1 MRRYLKQGKRYD
13 QHRKLEL
20 VPPEKKRMK
29 NDELVEHL
37 LENHRVRILTKK
49 NGVTSHEL
57 NGYPMKKSGSS
68 KKQKGRRVGKRKT
81 TWRWM
86 KRTPLRE
93 LILDLADVEMIGS
106 T

>member
-1 MRRYLKQGKRYD
+1 MRRHLKRGKRYD

-57 NGYPMKKSGSS
+57 NGYPMKKSRSS
-68 KKQKGRRVGKRKT
+68 KKQKKEGGWEKERQLG
-81 TWRWM
+81 
-86 KRTPLRE
+86 
-93 LILDLADVEMIGS
+93 DG
-106 T
+106 

>member
-37 LENHRVRILTKK
+37 LEDHRVRILTKK

-57 NGYPMKKSGSS
+57 NGYPMNKSGSS
-68 KKQKGRRVGKRKT
+68 KKTREGGREKQRQLGMDET
-81 TWRWM
+81 NT
-86 KRTPLRE
+86 
-93 LILDLADVEMIGS
+93 VEKAEIESCGY
-106 T
+106 

>member
-1 MRRYLKQGKRYD
+1 MRRYLKRGKRYD

-68 KKQKGRRVGKRKT
+68 KKQKGREGGKKKDNLEMDETNAVER
-81 TWRWM
+81 
-86 KRTPLRE
+86 
-93 LILDLADVEMIGS
+93 AD